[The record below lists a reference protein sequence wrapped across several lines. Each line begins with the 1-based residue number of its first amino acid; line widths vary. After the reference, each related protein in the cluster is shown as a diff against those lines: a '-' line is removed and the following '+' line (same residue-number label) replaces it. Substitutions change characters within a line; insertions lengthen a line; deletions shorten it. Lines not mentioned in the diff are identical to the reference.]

1 MPRKKDQRVQMGL
14 PLDWGKG
21 RDLLWVD
28 GVNSAVMAHLILQ
41 DKPDAIPVHCDLG
54 DSVHPDSHRF
64 INDLEQWFGK
74 EIIRIRSDEFSTI
87 DEVFERRKYLS
98 GMNGAPCTGEMK
110 FAPRYNFQLP
120 SDVHHWGYTADKADA
135 ARFERMIEDY
145 PFLQQ
150 CSPLIDMGLKKRETH
165 AILRQHGVKR
175 PLVYDLGMPNG
186 NCIGCV
192 KSSSPNYWA
201 LIRKHFP
208 EVFQRRNDQC
218 RRFGARLVILGREK
232 GEDSKVRNI
241 RGFLDE
247 IPADQSTKVR
257 GADFGG
263 CGFHCNDPRNAPD
276 DERSSARG

>member
-1 MPRKKDQRVQMGL
+1 MPRKRDRAIQFGL
-14 PLDWGKG
+14 DLDWGSG

-28 GVNSAVMAHLILQ
+28 GVNSAVMAKLVLEAN
-41 DKPDAIPVHCDLG
+41 PNAIPAHCDLG
-54 DSVHPDSHRF
+54 ASVHPDSRRF
-64 INDLEQWFGK
+64 IDDLEQWYGK
-74 EIIRIRSDEFSTI
+74 AIVRLRSTRFSTI
-87 DEVFERRKYLS
+87 DDVFEDRQYLS

-110 FAPRYNFQLP
+110 FAPRMDFQLP
-120 SDVHHWGYTADKADA
+120 SDTHYWGYTADKLDA
-135 ARFERMIEDY
+135 ARFDGMREDY
-145 PFLQQ
+145 PLLKQRA
-150 CSPLIDMGLKKRETH
+150 PLILLGLTKRDTH
-165 AILRQHGVKR
+165 AYLRDHGIRR
-175 PLVYDLGMPNG
+175 PVVYDLGMPNG

-208 EVFQRRNDQC
+208 EVFERRNDQC

-232 GEDSKVRNI
+232 GDDGKVHNI

-263 CGFHCNDPRNAPD
+263 CGFHCNRDA
-276 DERSSARG
+276 A